1 MPGSN
6 SITEPY
12 WRPDA
17 LVRAGCSSP
26 PQNWGELITSANAL
40 GLRSAEL
47 GILFKMPDGLSRLA
61 DLIDARQRTLDI
73 VSLVISRLKD
83 EMETAEVVSPR
94 DISLIERRSQLAPG
108 IEELLETF
116 SLFNRLDPD
125 IVRVVDEGQDPRYVT
140 YQIGDVRPAAKRL
153 RALAAA
159 IESGLSPR

>member
-1 MPGSN
+1 VSDRSRSGRTP
-6 SITEPY
+6 TEPPLCAAT
-12 WRPDA
+12 R
-17 LVRAGCSSP
+17 SP
-26 PQNWGELITSANAL
+26 
-40 GLRSAEL
+40 
-47 GILFKMPDGLSRLA
+47 
-61 DLIDARQRTLDI
+61 
-73 VSLVISRLKD
+73 
-83 EMETAEVVSPR
+83 SPR